1 MSNGLKKVCKKT
13 ILAAMESEVF
23 EALTESQPET
33 KPTSQKGVARY
44 DWTGAFVEYCNG
56 TSIPDCALIFEIPVD
71 ALRNYATSQRWELRR
86 QEKAIIKNAPNA
98 LKSSEEIER
107 KARLSR
113 EIREEIIA
121 AYRPLLRDAGKV
133 ALAIQDGTATKE
145 KQWHNK
151 GAVVR
156 ADCPLEL
163 ADKQIAAQYIAT
175 IANGIYSALGE
186 SSGAAG
192 AAKLGGHSGD
202 SGSMAAPSVTIVLPG
217 VIGAPRQEREAITI
231 DLNSPAKIAEAS
243 AGSR

>member
-1 MSNGLKKVCKKT
+1 MMG
-13 ILAAMESEVF
+13 SEVF
-23 EALTESQPET
+23 EALTESQSPE
-33 KPTSQKGVARY
+33 PNGRPSNKGVAKY
-44 DWTGAFVEYCNG
+44 DWTGAFVEFCNG

-121 AYRPLLRDAGKV
+121 AYRPLLRDAGRI
-133 ALAIQDGTATKE
+133 AMAIEDGTATKE
-145 KQWHNK
+145 KQWHNSK
-151 GAVVR
+151 FGEVIR

-231 DLNSPAKIAEAS
+231 DLNAPAQIS
-243 AGSR
+243 GQGSKTDA

>member
-1 MSNGLKKVCKKT
+1 
-13 ILAAMESEVF
+13 METEVF
-23 EALTESQPET
+23 EALTESQAPE
-33 KPTSQKGVARY
+33 KPSQKGVARY

-71 ALRNYATSQRWELRR
+71 TLRNYATSQRWELRR

-121 AYRPLLRDAGKV
+121 AYRPLLRDA
-133 ALAIQDGTATKE
+133 ARLNQAIFEGTATVE
-145 KQWHNK
+145 RQWAQK

-156 ADCPLEL
+156 ADCPVSIPER
-163 ADKQIAAQYIAT
+163 QIAAQYLAT
-175 IANGIYSALGE
+175 IANGIYSAMGE

-192 AAKLGGHSGD
+192 AAKLGNAGDGGHSG
-202 SGSMAAPSVTIVLPG
+202 AAPSVTIVLPG
-217 VIGAPRQEREAITI
+217 VIGAPRQERETVTI
-231 DLNSPAKIAEAS
+231 DLPKLENAQSGK
-243 AGSR
+243 